1 MVNNPSNLNLSKSYS
16 TISNTLAN
24 PFLAYGNFNS
34 SDPIIADLLPK
45 NLNLGIT
52 SPEYIDNETSCT
64 GLDYIKTDIDYD
76 KLPFKVCLDKF
87 YKEYEIPEMT
97 FNNLMKDLPY
107 TFDKLSKE
115 EQKKYLNKIKEF
127 VKKVSPNSETFINKE
142 YFEDKKEY
150 FGQSQAEK
158 NPKNKMNNKLL
169 CYLIIIILI
178 LIIASVSFI

>member
-16 TISNTLAN
+16 TVSNTLAN

-34 SDPIIADLLPK
+34 SDPIITDLLPK

-52 SPEYIDNETSCT
+52 SPGYVDNETSCT

-76 KLPFKVCLDKF
+76 KLPFKVCLNKF
-87 YKEYEIPEMT
+87 YKEYEIPEMA

-115 EQKKYLNKIKEF
+115 EQKKYLNQIKEF
-127 VKKVSPNSETFINKE
+127 VKKVSPNNETFIDKE
-142 YFEDKKEY
+142 YFGNKKEY
-150 FGQSQAEK
+150 FGQSQAE
-158 NPKNKMNNKLL
+158 NPPKNNINIF
-169 CYLIIIILI
+169 YIIIIIIVII
-178 LIIASVSFI
+178 LLLASISFI

>member
-16 TISNTLAN
+16 TVSNTLAN

-52 SPEYIDNETSCT
+52 SPGYVDNETSCT

-76 KLPFKVCLDKF
+76 KLPFKVCLNKF
-87 YKEYEIPEMT
+87 YKEYEIPEMA

-127 VKKVSPNSETFINKE
+127 VKKVSPNNETFIDKE
-142 YFEDKKEY
+142 YFGDKKEY
-150 FGQSQAEK
+150 FGQSQVEK
-158 NPKNKMNNKLL
+158 PPKNNNKLF
-169 CYLIIIILI
+169 YIIIIIIIIIL
-178 LIIASVSFI
+178 LLASISFV